1 MLFKNISIFK
11 NFTKFTGK
19 HLCPR
24 PATLLKKGQSF
35 FQKRRNLLKV
45 KKNTPKEHHRRPSVI
60 STVDFEQEIMIPFLM
75 VLKPDV
81 ALQI

>member
-1 MLFKNISIFK
+1 MLFKKIYVFK

-24 PATLLKKGQSF
+24 PVTLLKKGQSF
-35 FQKRRNLLKV
+35 FGKRRNLLKV
-45 KKNTPKEHHRRPSVI
+45 KKKTPEEHHRRPSVI
-60 STVDFEQEIMIPFLM
+60 STVDFEQEMMISFLM